1 MTVFLLPSAIL
12 ILKIPMSAQIDPDEN
27 EIRYLLAACPPAGK
41 RILEIGCGA
50 GILTWKYAPL
60 AKSVTA
66 IDPNEDG
73 LREAIRNTPANAE
86 RVHFVRAFAE
96 YLPFDWAAFD
106 AVFYTSSF

>member
-1 MTVFLLPSAIL
+1 MT
-12 ILKIPMSAQIDPDEN
+12 AQIDPEEN

-50 GILTWKYAPL
+50 GKLTWKYAPL

-66 IDPNEDG
+66 IDPNVDS
-73 LREAIRNTPANAE
+73 LREAMHSGPE
-86 RVHFVRAFAE
+86 SLDRVHFVRAFAE

-106 AVFYTSSF
+106 AVFFTSSF